1 MRLHNDLFAA
11 IEARIAKHEELA
23 CRWRDLLSLLAVE
36 AATGDLRHDFD
47 APRSSA
53 DAGTASGLKVD

>member
-36 AATGDLRHDFD
+36 ATGDLRHDFD
-47 APRSSA
+47 APRSLA